1 MDTEKGSLGQLKA
14 EQLKENNLA
23 KQWLFKQLNQ
33 SVEDRNLVKNFV
45 REWEIAEFE
54 LGDELLNPSPTGI
67 NKDNIKYFY
76 LIIKG
81 QIRLL
86 VFDRHRQRP
95 VSTAKL
101 SEGDSLGGDL
111 LFGKQYLS
119 SEDYISYQ
127 AKAAQKVKVARI
139 RLEKLRAWLEKLP
152 NLREQWGLATQKN
165 QRLFFFKTRTNLN
178 FIASHRLEPL
188 LPFLKE
194 LIIPPGKSL
203 AAIVAQKPGRFWLRR
218 GKIKDGKES
227 EQNAEPSTPA
237 YKPPQVG
244 FSWGYPEE
252 IPAHLYSGTKLLV
265 YYLPQEHWQTAL
277 TNIPELGKIFGIPS
291 LLAKSPP
298 SNFQSPET
306 VIQIDTNIQAIPP
319 TPATTQEKALVK
331 QPTQKPSPSVDF
343 PAPKK
348 LRRGWQLG
356 YPFIQQQS
364 SADCG
369 PTCLAMISQYW
380 GKNFSLNWLR
390 ELAQVGRSGVSL
402 KHLAQAAEH
411 LGYEARPVRASL
423 SSLVDCQNPW
433 IAHWEGDHYVVVY
446 RFKNDRILI
455 GNPATGLKWLSRQ
468 NFLNSWT
475 GYALLIDPTE
485 SLYAIPNQKRSLGQ
499 FFRLLMPYRSLAIQV
514 ILASL
519 LIQIFGLITPLFTQI
534 ILDQV
539 VVNKSLTTLNVFAV
553 GLLLFG
559 VWAIGLTAIRQYLLS
574 YLSNRLDLT
583 MIGGFIRHT
592 LMLPLEFFELR
603 HVGDII
609 TRVQE
614 NQKIQRFLLSQVILA
629 WLDFLMGFVYLA
641 LMFYYNWRLTL
652 LIIALIPPII
662 ILTLAA
668 TPLLRQVS
676 REIFNQSAEQN
687 SALVET
693 ITGIDTVK
701 ATASEKE
708 LRWRWEERLT
718 NFLNSRFRG
727 QKLGINLQAA
737 NGLIRSIGSTAL
749 LWYGATLVIQDQ
761 LTIGQFVAFNMLLGK
776 VLEPVMSLSNLWDE
790 LQEVL
795 ISVERLNDVFEEEPE
810 ETPANPLLTL
820 PRIRGEV
827 RFENVTFRYNQD
839 EERNTLQNINFTVTP
854 GQTIAIVGRSGSGKT
869 TLVKLLEGLYHP
881 NSGSIWIDGHELRHI
896 SPQSLRGQIGVVP
909 QECFLFSGT
918 ILDNITL
925 YRPQYSLEQAIEAAR
940 LAEAHS
946 FIQAMPLGYKTKV
959 GERGT
964 NLSGGQRQRIAIARA
979 LLGAPRILILDEATS
994 SLDTESERRFQQ
1006 NLARMSRDRTTFIIA
1021 HRLSTVRNADCIL
1034 VLDRGIIVQQGTHN
1048 QLMQERQG
1056 VYYYLAQ
1063 QQLSL

>member
-1 MDTEKGSLGQLKA
+1 MDTQGFL
-14 EQLKENNLA
+14 EQFPADKLTENNLA
-23 KQWLFKQLNQ
+23 KQWLFKQIKDIYVHSSLPKP
-33 SVEDRNLVKNFV
+33 DRNIVTSFIQD
-45 REWEIAEFE
+45 WELGEFE
-54 LGDELLNPSPTGI
+54 LGDDLLNSNSYSTESPHGTQ
-67 NKDNIKYFY
+67 YFY
-76 LIIKG
+76 LIIQG
-81 QIRLL
+81 QVRLL
-86 VFDRHRQRP
+86 VFDRDRQRQ
-95 VSTAKL
+95 VSTIKL
-101 SEGDSLGGDL
+101 AEGDCFGGDL
-111 LFGKQYLS
+111 LFGKKYLA
-119 SEDYISYQ
+119 SEEYISYQ
-127 AKAAQKVKVARI
+127 AKAAKKVKVAKI
-139 RLEKLRAWLEKLP
+139 KLEKLRRWLEKLP
-152 NLREQWGLATQKN
+152 DLRKQWGLATQKHH
-165 QRLFFFKTRTNLN
+165 RLFFFKTRTNLN
-178 FIASHRLEPL
+178 FLSSYRLEPL
-188 LPFLKE
+188 IPFIKK
-194 LIIPPGKSL
+194 LIIPPGTSL
-203 AAIVAQKPGRFWLRR
+203 ASITRNQPGRFWLRR
-218 GKIKDGKES
+218 GVIEGES
-227 EQNAEPSTPA
+227 G
-237 YKPPQVG
+237 QVG
-244 FSWGYPEE
+244 FSWGYPQET
-252 IPAHLYSGTKLLV
+252 PAQLQSKTELLV

-277 TNIPELGKIFGIPS
+277 TNLPELGNIFGIPS
-291 LLAKSPP
+291 LLAKSPTK
-298 SNFQSPET
+298 NIQSSET
-306 VIQIDTNIQAIPP
+306 VLQLNTEIQTNV
-319 TPATTQEKALVK
+319 PAPIA
-331 QPTQKPSPSVDF
+331 QKPALINQPNNAPVVDF
-343 PAPKK
+343 PTAKK

-356 YPFIQQQS
+356 YPFMQQQS
-364 SADCG
+364 AADCG

-390 ELAQVGRSGVSL
+390 ELTQVGRSGTSL
-402 KHLAQAAEH
+402 KHLAKAAES

-446 RFKNDRILI
+446 QIKGDRSAPHQGRDRILVA
-455 GNPATGLKWLSRQ
+455 NPAIGLKWLSRQ
-468 NFLNSWT
+468 EFLNSWT

-485 SLYAIPNQKRSLGQ
+485 SLFAIPNQKRSIGQ
-499 FFRLLMPYRSLAIQV
+499 FFRLLIPYRSLAIQV
-514 ILASL
+514 IFASL
-519 LIQIFGLITPLFTQI
+519 LIQVFGLITPLFTQI

-539 VVNKSLTTLNVFAV
+539 VVNKSFSTLNVFAV

-592 LMLPLEFFELR
+592 LMLPLPFFELR

-652 LIIALIPPII
+652 LIIGLIPPII

-676 REIFNQSAEQN
+676 REIFNQAAEQN

-701 ATASEKE
+701 ATAAEKE

-718 NFLNSRFRG
+718 NFLNARFRG

-737 NGLIRSIGSTAL
+737 NGLIQSIGSTAL
-749 LWYGATLVIQDQ
+749 LWYGASLVIQDQ
-761 LTIGQFVAFNMLLGK
+761 LTIGQFVAFNMLLGR
-776 VLEPVMSLSNLWDE
+776 VLEPIMSLANLWDE

-810 ETPANPLLTL
+810 ESPNNPLITL
-820 PRIRGEV
+820 PRIKGEV
-827 RFENVTFRYNQD
+827 RLENVTFRYNQD
-839 EERNTLQNINFTVTP
+839 EERNTLQNLNLTVSP

-869 TLVKLLEGLYHP
+869 TLVKLLEGLYKP
-881 NSGSIWIDGHELRHI
+881 NSGTIWLDGHELKHI
-896 SPQSLRGQIGVVP
+896 SPTSLRSQIGVVP

-918 ILDNITL
+918 ILENITL
-925 YRPQYSLEQAIEAAR
+925 YRSGYSLEQVIEAAK
-940 LAEAHS
+940 LAEAHG

-959 GERGT
+959 GERGA

-979 LLGAPRILILDEATS
+979 LLGEPRILILDEATS

-1006 NLARMSRDRTTFIIA
+1006 NLTRMSRDRTTFIIA

-1034 VLDRGIIVQQGTHN
+1034 VLDRGVLVQQGTHEA
-1048 QLMQERQG
+1048 LMQDKQG
-1056 VYYYLAQ
+1056 IYYYLAQ

>member
-1 MDTEKGSLGQLKA
+1 MDTQGFL
-14 EQLKENNLA
+14 EQFPAGKLTENNLA
-23 KQWLFKQLNQ
+23 KQWLFKQIKDIYVHSSLPKP
-33 SVEDRNLVKNFV
+33 DRNIVTSFIQD
-45 REWEIAEFE
+45 WELGEFE
-54 LGDELLNPSPTGI
+54 LGDDLLNSNSSSTESPHGTQ
-67 NKDNIKYFY
+67 YFY
-76 LIIKG
+76 WIIQG
-81 QIRLL
+81 QVRLL
-86 VFDRHRQRP
+86 VFDRDRQRQ

-101 SEGDSLGGDL
+101 SEGDCFGGDL
-111 LFGKQYLS
+111 LFGKQYLA
-119 SEDYISYQ
+119 SEEYISYQ
-127 AKAAQKVKVARI
+127 AKAATTKVKVAKI
-139 RLEKLRAWLEKLP
+139 KLEKLRRWLEKLP
-152 NLREQWGLATQKN
+152 HLRNQWGIATQQN
-165 QRLFFFKTRTNLN
+165 HRLFFFKTKTNLS
-178 FIASHRLEPL
+178 FLPSHRLEPL
-188 LPFLKE
+188 IPFIKE
-194 LIIPPGKSL
+194 LIIPSKKSI
-203 AAIVAQKPGRFWLRR
+203 ADITKSQSGRFWLRR
-218 GKIKDGKES
+218 GEIEGQS
-227 EQNAEPSTPA
+227 G
-237 YKPPQVG
+237 QVG

-252 IPAHLYSGTKLLV
+252 TPADLQSKTELLV
-265 YYLPQEHWQTAL
+265 YYLPQEHLQTAL

-291 LLAKSPP
+291 LLAKSPTK
-298 SNFQSPET
+298 NIQSSET
-306 VIQIDTNIQAIPP
+306 VLQLNTQIQSNVPVP
-319 TPATTQEKALVK
+319 TPQQQALIN
-331 QPTQKPSPSVDF
+331 PQKDSPVVDF
-343 PAPKK
+343 PATKK

-356 YPFIQQQS
+356 YPFMQQQS
-364 SADCG
+364 AADCG

-380 GKNFSLNWLR
+380 GKSFSLNWLR
-390 ELAQVGRSGVSL
+390 ELAQVERSGTSL
-402 KHLAQAAEH
+402 KHLAKAAES

-446 RFKNDRILI
+446 RIKGDRLLVA
-455 GNPATGLKWLSRQ
+455 NPATGLKWLPRQ
-468 NFLNSWT
+468 DFLNSWT

-485 SLYAIPNQKRSLGQ
+485 SLFAIPNQKRSIGQ
-499 FFRLLMPYRSLAIQV
+499 FFRLLVPYRSLAIQ
-514 ILASL
+514 IIGASL
-519 LIQIFGLITPLFTQI
+519 LIQLFGLITPLFTQI

-539 VVNKSLTTLNVFAV
+539 VVNKSFSTLNVFAV
-553 GLLLFG
+553 GLFLFG
-559 VWAIGLTAIRQYLLS
+559 VWAIGLTAIRQYLLI

-614 NQKIQRFLLSQVILA
+614 NQKIQRFLISQVILA

-652 LIIALIPPII
+652 LILGLIPPII

-676 REIFNQSAEQN
+676 REIFNQAAEQN

-701 ATASEKE
+701 ATAAEKE

-718 NFLNSRFRG
+718 NFLNARFRG

-737 NGLIRSIGSTAL
+737 NGLIQSIGSTAL

-761 LTIGQFVAFNMLLGK
+761 LTIGQFVAFNMLLGR
-776 VLEPVMSLSNLWDE
+776 VLEPIMSLANLWDE

-795 ISVERLNDVFEEEPE
+795 ISVERLNDVFEEKPE
-810 ETPANPLLTL
+810 ESPNDSLITL
-820 PRIRGEV
+820 PRIKGEV
-827 RFENVTFRYNQD
+827 KLENVTFRYNQD
-839 EERNTLQNINFTVTP
+839 EERNTLQNLNLTVSP

-881 NSGSIWIDGHELRHI
+881 NNGSIWLDGHELKHI
-896 SPQSLRGQIGVVP
+896 SPASLRSQIGVVP

-918 ILDNITL
+918 ILENITL
-925 YRPQYSLEQAIEAAR
+925 YRSGFSLEQVIEAAK
-940 LAEAHS
+940 LAEAHG
-946 FIQAMPLGYKTKV
+946 FIHAMPLGYKTKV
-959 GERGT
+959 GERGA

-979 LLGAPRILILDEATS
+979 LLGDPRILILDEATS

-1006 NLARMSRDRTTFIIA
+1006 NLTRMSRDRTTFIIA

-1034 VLDRGIIVQQGTHN
+1034 VLDRGVLVQQGTHEA
-1048 QLMQERQG
+1048 LMQDKQG
-1056 VYYYLAQ
+1056 IYYYLAQ

>member
-1 MDTEKGSLGQLKA
+1 MDTQGFLEQFPVEKLTDNTLI
-14 EQLKENNLA
+14 
-23 KQWLFKQLNQ
+23 KQWLFKQVKELYTN
-33 SVEDRNLVKNFV
+33 SALPKPDRNIVASFIQD
-45 REWEIAEFE
+45 WELGEFE
-54 LGDELLNPSPTGI
+54 LGDDLLNSNFSSKENPQGTQ
-67 NKDNIKYFY
+67 YFY
-76 LIIKG
+76 WIIQG
-81 QIRLL
+81 QVRLL
-86 VFDRHRQRP
+86 VFDRDRQRQ

-101 SEGDSLGGDL
+101 SERDCFGGDL
-111 LFGKQYLS
+111 LFGKQYLA
-119 SEDYISYQ
+119 SEEYISYQ
-127 AKAAQKVKVARI
+127 AKAATTKVKVAKI
-139 RLEKLRAWLEKLP
+139 KLEKLRRWLEKLP
-152 NLREQWGLATQKN
+152 PLRNQWGVATQ
-165 QRLFFFKTRTNLN
+165 QHHRLFFFKTKTNLS
-178 FIASHRLEPL
+178 FLPSYRLEPL
-188 LPFLKE
+188 IPFIKE
-194 LIIPPGKSL
+194 LIIPAEKSI
-203 AAIVAQKPGRFWLRR
+203 ADITKSQSGRFWLRR
-218 GKIKDGKES
+218 GEIEGES
-227 EQNAEPSTPA
+227 G
-237 YKPPQVG
+237 QVG

-252 IPAHLYSGTKLLV
+252 TPAHLYSKTELLV

-277 TNIPELGKIFGIPS
+277 TNIPELGNIFGIPS
-291 LLAKSPP
+291 LLAKSPTK
-298 SNFQSPET
+298 NIQSSET
-306 VIQIDTNIQAIPP
+306 VLQLNTQIQTNVPVP
-319 TPATTQEKALVK
+319 TPQ
-331 QPTQKPSPSVDF
+331 QPTLTSQPKESPVVDF
-343 PAPKK
+343 PSTKK

-356 YPFIQQQS
+356 YPFMQQQS
-364 SADCG
+364 AADCG
-369 PTCLAMISQYW
+369 PTCLSMISQYW

-390 ELAQVGRSGVSL
+390 ELAQVGRSGTSL
-402 KHLAQAAEH
+402 KHLAQAAES

-446 RFKNDRILI
+446 QIKGDRLLVA
-455 GNPATGLKWLSRQ
+455 NPAIGLKWLPRQ
-468 NFLNSWT
+468 DFLNSWT
-475 GYALLIDPTE
+475 GYALLVDPTE
-485 SLYAIPNQKRSLGQ
+485 SLFAIPNQKRSLGQ
-499 FFRLLMPYRSLAIQV
+499 FFRLLIPYRSLAIQ
-514 ILASL
+514 IIFASL
-519 LIQIFGLITPLFTQI
+519 LIQVFGLITPLFTQI

-553 GLLLFG
+553 GLFLFG

-592 LMLPLEFFELR
+592 LMLPLSFFELR

-652 LIIALIPPII
+652 LIIGLIPLIV

-676 REIFNQSAEQN
+676 REIFNQAAEQN

-701 ATASEKE
+701 ATAAEKE

-718 NFLNSRFRG
+718 NFLNARFRG

-737 NGLIRSIGSTAL
+737 NGLIQSIGSTAL

-761 LTIGQFVAFNMLLGK
+761 LTIGQFVAFNMLLGS
-776 VLEPVMSLSNLWDE
+776 VLEPVMSLANLWDE

-795 ISVERLNDVFEEEPE
+795 ISVERLNDVFAEEPE
-810 ETPANPLLTL
+810 ESPNHPLMTL
-820 PRIRGEV
+820 PRIKGEV
-827 RFENVTFRYNQD
+827 RLENVTFRYNQD
-839 EERNTLQNINFTVTP
+839 EDKNTLQNLNLNVSP

-869 TLVKLLEGLYHP
+869 TLVKLLEGLYKP
-881 NSGSIWIDGHELRHI
+881 NSGTIWIDGHELKHI
-896 SPQSLRGQIGVVP
+896 SPTSLRSQIGVVP

-918 ILDNITL
+918 ILENITL
-925 YRPQYSLEQAIEAAR
+925 YRSGFSLEQVIEAAK

-959 GERGT
+959 GERGA

-979 LLGAPRILILDEATS
+979 LLGDPRILILDEATS

-1006 NLARMSRDRTTFIIA
+1006 NLTRMSRDRTTFIIA

-1034 VLDRGIIVQQGTHN
+1034 VLDRGVLVQQGTHEA
-1048 QLMQERQG
+1048 LMQDREG
-1056 VYYYLAQ
+1056 IYYYLAQ